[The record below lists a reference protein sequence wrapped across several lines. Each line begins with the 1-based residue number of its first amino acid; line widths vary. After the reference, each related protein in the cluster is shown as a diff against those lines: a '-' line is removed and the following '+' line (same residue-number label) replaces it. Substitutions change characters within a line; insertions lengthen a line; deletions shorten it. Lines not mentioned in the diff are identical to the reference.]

1 MSVEHKVLGFRPPQG
16 SFAAEA
22 QAAAAKH
29 PDVQGGQLDS
39 EKLKEAAKIDA
50 QRILYVCHS
59 FQSHVVVRV
68 LTTIYTHCYSLL
80 GRSEISLLGREAPP
94 APQST
99 RQQWCLMTVLHP
111 KLISPLFLKVSQSYS

>member
-1 MSVEHKVLGFRPPQG
+1 MISMTTHFRRISAEAKKIMSVEHKVLGFRPPQG

-59 FQSHVVVRV
+59 F
-68 LTTIYTHCYSLL
+68 Y
-80 GRSEISLLGREAPP
+80 
-94 APQST
+94 
-99 RQQWCLMTVLHP
+99 
-111 KLISPLFLKVSQSYS
+111 LISW